1 MARHSQDLVSV
12 GYRNGHYPAALAEA
26 PIALTCPYCGTE
38 LTFESPL
45 DHIFIAR
52 RTCPECGREFLIKD
66 GKAEKSPN
74 SKKYKMNMRPPDVTC

>member
-1 MARHSQDLVSV
+1 MAIHEV
-12 GYRNGHYPAALAEA
+12 
-26 PIALTCPYCGTE
+26 TCPYCE
-38 LTFESPL
+38 ADLDIDSPL

-74 SKKYKMNMRPPDVTC
+74 

>member
-1 MARHSQDLVSV
+1 MRGAALGLSFTGGHVARYSQDMVSV

-66 GKAEKSPN
+66 GIAEKSPN
-74 SKKYKMNMRPPDVTC
+74 